1 LTPLWAEVTG
11 KNGKESKQVRLN
23 KYMNKKYSGILLVS
37 MDLDCI
43 SGYITEQ
50 RDYIASKPKDWS
62 RRNHGY
68 AATRQLYI
76 FRYLSMKQVPG
87 SS

>member
-1 LTPLWAEVTG
+1 LKGRLSEEWTLTPLWAEVTG

-43 SGYITEQ
+43 SGI
-50 RDYIASKPKDWS
+50 
-62 RRNHGY
+62 
-68 AATRQLYI
+68 
-76 FRYLSMKQVPG
+76 
-87 SS
+87 